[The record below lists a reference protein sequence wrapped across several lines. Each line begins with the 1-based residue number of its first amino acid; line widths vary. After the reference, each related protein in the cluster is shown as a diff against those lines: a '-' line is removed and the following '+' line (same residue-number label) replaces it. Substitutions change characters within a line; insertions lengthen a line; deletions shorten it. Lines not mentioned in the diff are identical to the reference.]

1 MFYQDWEH
9 YYPGWENWYTNPGH
23 HHHSQAY
30 SHHHHH
36 GHHGYPSQFVRQS
49 HHHRPRRK
57 YGPYYVPTSI
67 DQYAFPNASSNA
79 TGHSDYFYGAAYHHH
94 ANSNLG

>member
-9 YYPGWENWYTNPGH
+9 YYPGWENWYTNPGYHSH

-30 SHHHHH
+30 SHYHP
-36 GHHGYPSQFVRQS
+36 GQAPYVRQS

-57 YGPYYVPTSI
+57 YGPYYVPTSM
-67 DQYAFPNASSNA
+67 DQYAFTNASSANA
-79 TGHSDYFYGAAYHHH
+79 TGLSDYFYGAAYHHH